1 MFVLSGKLYTVAE
14 GFLSLSIQQVNAC
27 RTAGGGWMKRTLPC
41 CTSTW
46 NSRYVVAK
54 EENQLSELSGV
65 VPCLLDGGLSIL

>member
-54 EENQLSELSGV
+54 EENQLSGV